1 MKRLRK
7 TVPILLVLMMILSP
21 LSFSV
26 VNAEETAAPK
36 AVFLGGSITAGSG
49 VPSADVET
57 KSYRAIVSKW
67 LSQPE
72 NGGYECI
79 NAALGGRA
87 SNTGLTYLNTDVLSH
102 NPKLVFIEYAV
113 NDTSLSVSDSQFCME
128 QIVRE
133 ILAKCPGAKI
143 VFLYTSY
150 KANLG
155 VDGDL
160 TKSGTRAA
168 THQEVA
174 DFYGIPSIDLQK
186 ALRDAVAEGNSVDTY
201 FGDSVHPSV
210 SGHALYAETII
221 ENLSKT
227 DFYTNCVLTDNTL
240 SGFDGKSGIYT
251 PAQSLRNSDDPEA
264 EIVGDWK
271 NQSDIALRFTYGDI
285 PTGNEYLKFSFEGNV
300 LSLLLNAT
308 KEGAQLEYDIDNG
321 DRKGVIDLTKHGAAA
336 GKHSELFIRDLKDGK
351 HICKLTRLT
360 TTNGVAKDNPAYY
373 TGVYG
378 WYTVPEGGYQ
388 NDIKNITKVG
398 ESGSVEGVFGDRQ
411 HSVVYEKDGK
421 KYLYMTGT
429 SNNSIAQEIDI
440 FDITDPTN
448 VTALENKISTATG
461 KMNVNLPGAI
471 AIYKDMLYVL
481 TPDKIYQYSLEDPE
495 NPQYKN
501 FYYSYT
507 NKSDMQFYSK
517 DGKDYMIVLDYTQSS
532 GDSKKVGKLGYYE
545 LDKDVG
551 YLDANNVKRGNQPSF
566 NHYLNKSDTAESTTD
581 KGWVVT
587 AFCIKGDYLYTVSYD
602 QWNNYDGSYL
612 NVYSLKDGDE
622 NHPLGDEIPEVSR
635 NINYIA
641 KDGTP
646 YKPNCLRILV
656 SDSAVILGDQ
666 SITVGNSSPYEMR
679 KPLILVDTRSMKPA
693 DERTA
698 DADFAALDDPSATPI
713 NYAMLGLDNG
723 VAVTDGV
730 VKNNMLY
737 ASFHNGNGFRAVDI
751 SNPMNP
757 QIMYTEFGNQYLRTS
772 VAMSGDYVFT
782 NTNGTVTNDDGTK
795 TQTSMIHS
803 YKTLNIQAKSLPE
816 QILIEGPSVLKTNS
830 DGSKAVSL
838 KLKNNKAETE
848 TVMPILACMKNGELT
863 HIIFGTQQ
871 TVSAGESITE
881 NGLTIP
887 ASVEYD
893 TVKVYVWR
901 DTNTIMPLIPA
912 IEFVN
917 DASKKKY
924 SIACWGDSLTYG
936 QGSKDPETESYPA
949 VLQSLNGSKV
959 YNMGVCGET
968 AMTIAARQG
977 GTDLVLTEAVTIP
990 ESGETEIKF
999 AAKDTTGALAS
1010 VVPRD
1015 ITCGGWNPVSIN
1027 GIEGTLTVDVNADRT
1042 LNWAKFTR
1050 TGTGNRTTILP
1061 ETKININAHEIAKDA
1076 DINIIFIGTNGGWN
1090 AANTANNN
1098 DLIALIKQMIE
1109 NTKNKNKFIVIGLTR
1124 NNTDDY
1130 TELNNLMK
1138 TEFGEHFLDAK
1149 SYLSSEQA
1157 LKDMNLPITENDSE
1171 YIQAG
1176 NVAYSF
1182 MSSPEKDPVHMNTY
1196 GYKAL
1201 AKCLNDKLNELGY
1214 LK

>member
-1 MKRLRK
+1 MKKLRK
-7 TVPILLVLMMILSP
+7 TASVLLMLMMILST
-21 LSFSV
+21 LAFSV
-26 VNAEETAAPK
+26 VNAEETEAPK

-49 VPSADVET
+49 VPYNDVET

-67 LSQPE
+67 LSQLE

-87 SNTGLTYLNTDVLSH
+87 SNTGLTYLNPDVLSH

-113 NDTSLSVSDSQFCME
+113 NDTSLSESDSQFCME

-155 VDGDL
+155 VEGDL
-160 TKSGTRAA
+160 TKSGTRAS
-168 THQEVA
+168 THQKVA

-186 ALRDAVAEGNSVDTY
+186 ALRDAVAAGNSVDTY
-201 FGDSVHPSV
+201 FSDTVHPSV
-210 SGHALYAETII
+210 AGHAFYAETII
-221 ENLSKT
+221 ENLAKP

-240 SGFDGKSGIYT
+240 SGFDGKNGIYT

-271 NQSDIALRFTYGDI
+271 NQSDIALRFTRDDV

-360 TTNGVAKDNPAYY
+360 TTNGVVNGNPAYY

-388 NDIKNITKVG
+388 DDIKNISKVG
-398 ESGSVEGVFGDRQ
+398 DSGSVEGVFGDRQ
-411 HSVVYEKDGK
+411 HSAVYEKDGK
-421 KYLYMTGT
+421 KYLYMVGT
-429 SNNSIAQEIDI
+429 SNNAIAQEIDI
-440 FDITDPTN
+440 FDITDPAN

-481 TPDKIYQYSLEDPE
+481 TPDKIYQYSLENPE
-495 NPQYKN
+495 EPQYKN

-517 DGKDYMIVLDYTQSS
+517 DGKDYMIVLDYTTSS
-532 GDSKKVGKLGYYE
+532 ADNKKVGRLGYYDLAADMGY
-545 LDKDVG
+545 LDKD
-551 YLDANNVKRGNQPSF
+551 NIKRGNQPSF

-581 KGWVVT
+581 KGWVIT

-602 QWNNYDGSYL
+602 QWNKYDGSYL

-622 NHPLGDEIPEVSR
+622 THPLGDEIPEASR

-641 KDGTP
+641 KDGTA

-656 SDSAVILGDQ
+656 ADSAIVLGDQ
-666 SITVGNSSPYEMR
+666 SITVGNAGAYEMR

-698 DADFAALDDPSATPI
+698 DADFAALEDSSATPI
-713 NYAMLGLDNG
+713 NYAMLDLNDG
-723 VAVTDGV
+723 VAVIGGV

-737 ASFHNGNGFRAVDI
+737 ASFYNGNGFRAVDI

-782 NTNGTVTNDDGTK
+782 NTTGSVTNDDGTK
-795 TQTSMIHS
+795 TQTCMIHS
-803 YKTLNIQAKSLPE
+803 YKTLNIPAKSLPE

-838 KLKNNKAETE
+838 KLKNNKTTE
-848 TVMPILACMKNGELT
+848 EKVTPVLVCTKNGVLT
-863 HIIFGTQQ
+863 HVALGTEQ
-871 TVSAGESITE
+871 TVPAGESITE

-893 TVKVYVWR
+893 TINAYVWH
-901 DTNTIMPLIPA
+901 DTNSIMPLIPV

-936 QGSKDPETESYPA
+936 QGSTNQATESYPA
-949 VLQSLNGSKV
+949 ALQSMSGSKV

-977 GTDLVLTEAVTIP
+977 GTELVLTEAVTIP

-999 AAKDTTGALAS
+999 AAKDTTGAWAP

-1015 ITCGGWNPVSIN
+1015 VTCGGWNPVSIN
-1027 GIEGTLTVDVNADRT
+1027 GIEGTLTVEVNADRT

-1050 TGTGNRTTILP
+1050 TGTGNSATILP
-1061 ETKININAHEIAKDA
+1061 GTKINIKAHEIAKDA

-1090 AANTANNN
+1090 AANTGNND

-1109 NTKNKNKFIVIGLTR
+1109 NTKNKNKYVVIGLTR
-1124 NNTDDY
+1124 NGVEAY
-1130 TELNNLMK
+1130 KELNNLMK

-1149 SYLSSEQA
+1149 AYLSSEQA

-1201 AKCLNDKLNELGY
+1201 AKCVNDKLNELGY